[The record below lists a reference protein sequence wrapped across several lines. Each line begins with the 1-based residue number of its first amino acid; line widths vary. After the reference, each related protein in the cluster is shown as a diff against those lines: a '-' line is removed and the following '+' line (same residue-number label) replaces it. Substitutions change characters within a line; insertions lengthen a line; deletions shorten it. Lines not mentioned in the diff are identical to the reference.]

1 MGEGRGDEQQAIF
14 SICHYISNVGVL
26 VFMSTHSLAMRITD
40 PSSSK
45 NDLNG

>member
-1 MGEGRGDEQQAIF
+1 MGEGRGT
-14 SICHYISNVGVL
+14 SSKLCSLCRYISNVGVL
-26 VFMSTHSLAMRITD
+26 VFMSMHSLAMRITD